1 MRIGAVILIAAIA
14 LSCGGFRRQY
24 EYEEELYVSLDG
36 TGTLYVHSSIPAL
49 NALRGTAFDDRPNA
63 PVEPDRIREY
73 FTSPI
78 ARVTRLTTSRR
89 NTRRFVHVRMDV
101 DDVRRLGHAP
111 PFAWS
116 SYHFA
121 SSDDLYVFRQR
132 VGAPHKAN
140 PANPANSVNWTGDE
154 IVAFRLHI
162 PSKIAYHNTQQELR
176 GNILVWEQPL
186 TDRLRGVPL
195 EMEARMETQS
205 ILYRT
210 LWLFGGTVLAVA
222 VTFAVIIWL
231 VVRRGARRAPQA
243 FGLWAL
249 GLGLWALESVRYFH
263 PVG

>member
-14 LSCGGFRRQY
+14 TSCGGFKRQY

-49 NALRGTAFDDRPNA
+49 NALRGAAFDTRPNA
-63 PVEPDRIREY
+63 PLDRDRVRAY

-78 ARVTRLTTSRR
+78 VRVTRIASSRR
-89 NTRRFVHVRMDV
+89 NQRRFVHVRMEV
-101 DDVRRLGHAP
+101 DDVKRLGEAP
-111 PFAWS
+111 LLAWS

-121 SSDDLYVFRQR
+121 LNDDLYVFRQK
-132 VGAPHKAN
+132 VGAPAKVNSAN
-140 PANPANSVNWTGDE
+140 PANPVAVNWTGDE
-154 IVAFRLHI
+154 LVAFRLHI
-162 PSKIAYHNTQQELR
+162 PSKITYHNTQEELR

-210 LWLFGGTVLAVA
+210 LWLFGATIVVVA
-222 VTFAVIIWL
+222 AMFVVIIWL
-231 VVRRGARRAPQA
+231 VVRRGARRAA
-243 FGLWAL
+243 RL
-249 GLGLWALESVRYFH
+249 
-263 PVG
+263 